1 MKISLNWL
9 REYIPFDFSAEELAE
24 RLTMAG
30 LEVEEIHWIGPS
42 FSGIVVGEVLRVE
55 KHPAAERLKVC
66 TVDTGTEVLSVICGA
81 PNVAEGQRLPVAKV
95 GAILGDG
102 SSIESVSI
110 RGVKSDGMI
119 CSERELGLSDDHS
132 GILVLDKKTHSIG
145 DDFSKEFS
153 KRDTVLEINVT
164 PNRPDC
170 LSFLGIAR
178 EIGVMVDQKVVN
190 PDVTVEETNK
200 LANDGISVEVVD
212 SQACPRY
219 SARIVYDVKIAPS
232 PQWLKTKL
240 ESVGIRSINNVVD
253 VTNYVLME
261 TGHPLHGFDYD
272 LIQRK
277 KIIVRKAER
286 GEVFTTLDGT
296 ARTLTPDDLLIC
308 DEDRGVALA
317 GIMGGLNSEISEYT
331 QNVLLESAY
340 FDPMTIRK
348 TAKRLGL
355 STEASQRF
363 ERGAD
368 PNNTLYAV
376 DRAARLLA
384 KIAGGKVARGVVDV
398 YPNELKPWKV
408 LLRPSRIPVVLGS
421 DIPRKTVLYILQKLD
436 LLVEDTDPIQVTVPT
451 FRPDLTREIDLIEEI
466 VRHYGYEK
474 IEPRLYS
481 NVALTYSSN
490 KEPDFAETV
499 RDIFVGLGF
508 METISNSLVSKD
520 HVSYITPEVLPVVVK
535 NPLSPETAFLRTSLI
550 PNLLD
555 SIRWNKN
562 HSTNNLRL
570 FEIGRAF
577 RANRKSLPD
586 EKIFVTGALSGY
598 LRSKSFWREKDRE
611 VDFFHLKG
619 VIENLMERLHISGF
633 YFVPANHAAL
643 ENASAT
649 AISYNSAE
657 IGLFGEI
664 KKAILERWDIDER
677 VFVFEIDL
685 KELFSSLLVGKKYT
699 PIPKFPSVRR
709 DLAVVVDEK
718 VPVNSI
724 KKVIREVGGKKL
736 ISVDLFDLYRGK
748 QIPSGK
754 KSVAFSLTFL
764 SQARTL
770 KEEEVD
776 PVVSSIVNALGR
788 SFSASLRS

>member
-24 RLTMAG
+24 RLTMIG

-42 FSGIVVGEVLRVE
+42 FSGVVVGEVIRTE
-55 KHPAAERLKVC
+55 KHPAADRLKVC
-66 TVDTGTEVLSVICGA
+66 TVNTGTEIFSVVCGA
-81 PNVAEGQRLPVAKV
+81 PNVAEGQRVPVAKV

-102 SSIESVSI
+102 SAIKSVAI

-119 CSERELGLSDDHS
+119 CSERELGLGNDHS
-132 GILVLDKKTHSIG
+132 GILVLDKETHSIG
-145 DDFSKEFS
+145 EDFSKKFA
-153 KRDTVLEINVT
+153 KRDAVLEINVT

-178 EIGVMVDQKVVN
+178 EIGVIVNQKVRR
-190 PDVTVEETNK
+190 PDATVEESEK
-200 LANDGISVEVVD
+200 LTNDGISVEIVD

-219 SARIVYDVKIAPS
+219 SARIVYNVKIGSS

-272 LIQRK
+272 LIQGK
-277 KIIVRKAER
+277 KIIVRKAEKE
-286 GEVFTTLDGT
+286 EVFTTLDGT
-296 ARTLTPDDLLIC
+296 SRTLTSDDLLIC

-317 GIMGGLNSEISEYT
+317 GIMGGLNSEISEHT

-340 FDPMTIRK
+340 FNPLTIRK

-376 DRAARLLA
+376 NRAAHLLA
-384 KIAGGKVARGVVDV
+384 EIAGGEVARGIVDV
-398 YPNELKPWKV
+398 YPKQ
-408 LLRPSRIPVVLGS
+408 LRPHKISLRLSRISVVLGN
-421 DIPRKTVLYILQKLD
+421 DVPRKTVVSILTKLE
-436 LLVEDTDPIQVTVPT
+436 LSVEDTDPIQVTIPT
-451 FRPDLTREIDLIEEI
+451 FRPDLTKEIDLIEEI
-466 VRHYGYEK
+466 ARHYGYEK
-474 IEPRLYS
+474 IEPKLYS
-481 NVALTYSSN
+481 NIALTDSPN
-490 KEPDFAETV
+490 KEEEFFETV

-508 METISNSLVSKD
+508 METISNSLVSQKYI
-520 HVSYITPEVLPVVVK
+520 SYITPGIQPVVVK

-550 PNLLD
+550 PSLLD
-555 SIRWNKN
+555 SILWNKN
-562 HSTNNLRL
+562 RSIDNLRL
-570 FEIGRAF
+570 FEIGRVFTAQ
-577 RANRKSLPD
+577 AKSLPE
-586 EKIFVTGALSGY
+586 EKTFLSGALSGY
-598 LRSKSFWREKDRE
+598 LRSKSFWREKDVE

-619 VIENLMERLHISGF
+619 IIEHLMDRLHISGF
-633 YFVPANHAAL
+633 DFVPTNHTAL
-643 ENASAT
+643 ENISAT
-649 AISYNSAE
+649 RISYHSTE
-657 IGLFGEI
+657 IGSFGKI
-664 KKAILERWDIDER
+664 KKAILERWDIDKK
-677 VFVFEIDL
+677 VFVFELDL
-685 KELFSSLLVGKKYT
+685 KKLFTILPVEKRYKE
-699 PIPKFPSVRR
+699 IPKFPSVRR
-709 DLAVVVDEK
+709 DIAIVVDEK
-718 VPVNSI
+718 VPVSSI
-724 KKVIREVGGKKL
+724 KKVIQEVGGEKL

-748 QIPSGK
+748 QIPAGK

-764 SQARTL
+764 SQTRTL

-776 PVVSSIVNALGR
+776 PVVSSIINVLGK